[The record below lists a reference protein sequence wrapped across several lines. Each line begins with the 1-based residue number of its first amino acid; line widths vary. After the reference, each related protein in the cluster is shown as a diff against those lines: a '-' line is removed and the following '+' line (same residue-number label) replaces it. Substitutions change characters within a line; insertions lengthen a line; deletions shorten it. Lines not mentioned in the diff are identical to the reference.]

1 MEDVQKAFDAIADRY
16 DSQRRYII
24 PEFDAFYA
32 SAVWAAEWEGAAPRI
47 LDIGAGTGLLG
58 ALLLDRYPMGTL
70 TLVDISAPMLDVARR
85 RFQGQGN
92 VRCIVRDYRSDLPE
106 GSYDIIVSALSIHHL
121 ERNEK
126 RLLYGRIFAALDP
139 GGVFVNAEQVEGETP
154 WQQAHN
160 VRYWNE
166 FVLSGPLSQEE
177 VIAMCERRE
186 RLDRMEKLPV
196 QIQWLRDSGFGD
208 VDVVYKNRSFAV
220 FMGRKT

>member
-16 DSQRRYII
+16 DSQRRHII

-70 TLVDISAPMLDVARR
+70 TLVDISDPMLDVARR

-92 VRCIVRDYRSDLPE
+92 VQCIVQDYRHDLPY
-106 GSYDIIVSALSIHHL
+106 GPFDIICSALSIHHL

-126 RLLYGRIFAALDP
+126 RLLFGRIFAALDYC
-139 GGVFVNAEQVEGETP
+139 GVFVNAEQVEGETP
-154 WQQAHN
+154 WQHARN
-160 VRYWNE
+160 LEYWND
-166 FVLSGPLSQEE
+166 FVLSGPLPREE
-177 VIAMCERRE
+177 IAAVYERRE
-186 RLDRMEKLPV
+186 RLDRMEKLSV
-196 QIQWLRDSGFGD
+196 QIRWLRDSGFRE

-220 FMGRKT
+220 FMGRKV